1 MQEHFKVTCPCCD
14 SILVIRRRDGKLLE
28 TREPIV
34 EESSGDRFKDAFLK
48 VKKSSETVSAKVAE
62 ARKREADRLAGAD
75 DFFKQALERA
85 KEAGDEKP
93 INPMDV
99 Q

>member
-1 MQEHFKVTCPCCD
+1 MQEHFKVTCACCD
-14 SILVIRRRDGKLLE
+14 SVLVIRRRDGKLLE
-28 TREPIV
+28 TRQPIV
-34 EESSGDRFKDAFLK
+34 EESTGDRFEDAFLK
-48 VKKSSETVSAKVAE
+48 VKKSSEVVDAKVAE
-62 ARKREADRLAGAD
+62 AKRRVAERLKGAD